1 MAQEQV
7 SRPIAERR
15 CPNCGTRVARDALSC
30 FMCGHDLRIQPRR
43 RRRVSWIDLLLVVAV
58 ILVIVFWWQA
68 GNRPASE
75 PSQESADVAIPPTVI
90 PLLQSTPTATPLPAP
105 TATPVV
111 QPVIV
116 SRDVTHTITSG
127 ETLLSIALDY
137 DVTVEEIQQAN
148 QLTDVLI
155 RVGEQ
160 LRIPIKETDSPAVA
174 ATGPTSTFRYTV
186 QSGDT
191 IISIVARFGSSVEE
205 ILSANNL
212 TPNAII
218 RPGDELLVP
227 ISQVPQEVLE
237 SPSIS
242 PEPAAPVNAASPG
255 LAQPIYIRPQL
266 IAPSDGA
273 TVARSEPVLLRWV
286 SVDLLAPNEWYVLLI
301 YPQSTSART
310 LPSIWTKT
318 TSHRLETELA
328 PAEGESADYAWQVS
342 VVRVAGDGQNGY
354 ELEAASPPS
363 ELRRFTWQ

>member
-1 MAQEQV
+1 
-7 SRPIAERR
+7 
-15 CPNCGTRVARDALSC
+15 
-30 FMCGHDLRIQPRR
+30 MCGHDLRIQPRR

-58 ILVIVFWWQA
+58 IFVIVFWWQA
-68 GNRPASE
+68 GNRPAAE
-75 PSQESADVAIPPTVI
+75 PSQETADVAIPPTVI
-90 PLLQSTPTATPLPAP
+90 PLLQATPTATPLPTP
-105 TATPVV
+105 TATPDA
-111 QPVIV
+111 QPVVV

-160 LRIPIKETDSPAVA
+160 LRIPIKETDSPVIA

-186 QSGDT
+186 QNGDT
-191 IISIVARFGSSVEE
+191 IVSIVARLGSSVEE

-237 SPSIS
+237 SPIASS
-242 PEPAAPVNAASPG
+242 AQVAPVNAASPG
-255 LAQPIYIRPQL
+255 PAQPIYIRPQL

-273 TVARSEPVLLRWV
+273 TVARSEAVLLSWV
-286 SVDLLAPNEWYVLLI
+286 SVDLLAPNEWYVLLV
-301 YPQSTSART
+301 YPQSTNART

-328 PAEGESADYAWQVS
+328 PAEGESAEYAWQVS

-354 ELEAASPPS
+354 KLEAASPPS